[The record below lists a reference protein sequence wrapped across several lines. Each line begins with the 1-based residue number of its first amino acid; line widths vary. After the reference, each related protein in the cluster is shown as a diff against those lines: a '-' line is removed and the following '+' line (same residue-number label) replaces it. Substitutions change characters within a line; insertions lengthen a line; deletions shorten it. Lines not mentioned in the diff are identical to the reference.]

1 MSPLKAVESVNI
13 PNMSVT
19 EETSQEE
26 MSPLK
31 AVVPRNIWD
40 MSVTRERS
48 GTSVAA

>member
-1 MSPLKAVESVNI
+1 
-13 PNMSVT
+13 MSVT

-31 AVVPRNIWD
+31 ELASANMPD
-40 MSVTRERS
+40 MEVTRERS